1 MLTPDSP
8 SNRRRDPGTVFAGS
22 DEPRSV
28 IIFVER
34 SVSEVNSTFDVD
46 IPADLPID
54 ERKGPATFG

>member
-1 MLTPDSP
+1 MT
-8 SNRRRDPGTVFAGS
+8 
-22 DEPRSV
+22 
-28 IIFVER
+28 IFVER